1 MASLAWLVLFYIVCG
16 DYTGIYWR
24 PRPFI
29 EAEDN
34 LRGPLKERRDRTLQ
48 TKRNN
53 AVVFTKVTFL
63 MALMF
68 WIHHTCAVLFW
79 GRCCYACKEPLWC
92 CDVLHL
98 DEMQMEAREPHT
110 QPGIASL
117 PTDTHTHAR
126 AHTLKHT
133 YICGMFVL
141 TFLSFCLSLTH
152 THRGCFKP
160 LSLPLAFLPAAAS
173 SNVFTPLPPPP
184 PPSPPL
190 HHEKTP
196 PQKNHSLFL
205 LYLPLT
211 SKAHFSQRLPS
222 VRY

>member
-1 MASLAWLVLFYIVCG
+1 MHVRSPSDVVMFCIWMRCR
-16 DYTGIYWR
+16 WR
-24 PRPFI
+24 PESRTHNQVSPPS
-29 EAEDN
+29 
-34 LRGPLKERRDRTLQ
+34 PL
-48 TKRNN
+48 
-53 AVVFTKVTFL
+53 
-63 MALMF
+63 
-68 WIHHTCAVLFW
+68 I
-79 GRCCYACKEPLWC
+79 
-92 CDVLHL
+92 
-98 DEMQMEAREPHT
+98 
-110 QPGIASL
+110 
-117 PTDTHTHAR
+117 HTHAR